1 MLLRICFVFKYHPKI
16 YFSRANESP
25 VRRKIRLDQ
34 DRLDTAEA
42 RRNQSPTT
50 SRDKRAAATTAM
62 SKLREQSSP
71 EESQE
76 EKKKNTLSKALKRKT
91 R

>member
-1 MLLRICFVFKYHPKI
+1 M
-16 YFSRANESP
+16 
-25 VRRKIRLDQ
+25 DQ
-34 DRLDTAEA
+34 KRLDTAEA

-76 EKKKNTLSKALKRKT
+76 EKRANTLSRALKRKAMPEDQT
-91 R
+91 AEINRKKADSKRKKANQR

>member
-1 MLLRICFVFKYHPKI
+1 M
-16 YFSRANESP
+16 
-25 VRRKIRLDQ
+25 DQ

-50 SRDKRAAATTAM
+50 SRDKRAAATTAR
-62 SKLREQSSP
+62 SKLREQLSP

-76 EKKKNTLSKALKRKT
+76 EKRANTLSRALKRKAMPEDQKDEIN
-91 R
+91 RKKADFQRKKANQR

>member
-1 MLLRICFVFKYHPKI
+1 M
-16 YFSRANESP
+16 
-25 VRRKIRLDQ
+25 DQ

-50 SRDKRAAATTAM
+50 SRDKRAAATTAR
-62 SKLREQSSP
+62 SKLREQLSLEESQDKRAAATTARSKLREQLSP

-76 EKKKNTLSKALKRKT
+76 EKKKNALSKALKRKT